1 MSVDVQVT
9 AIDRQKR
16 VVIVEAYRDA
26 TRIFKSPMPYKTETR
41 ASIESTLRKELKNF
55 NRPSWGGMN
64 IVFMC
69 RIGDVK

>member
-9 AIDRQKR
+9 AIDRQKQ
-16 VVIVEAYRDA
+16 VVIVEAYQDA
-26 TRIFKSPMPYKTETR
+26 KRIFRSPMPYKTETR

-69 RIGDVK
+69 RIGDMR

>member
-1 MSVDVQVT
+1 MNVDVQVT
-9 AIDRQKR
+9 AIDRQAR
-16 VVIVEAYRDA
+16 TVTVEAYQDA
-26 TRIFKSPMPYKTETR
+26 RRIFKSPMPYKTETR
-41 ASIESTLRKELKNF
+41 ASIESSLRKELKNF

>member
-9 AIDRQKR
+9 AIDRQKQ
-16 VVIVEAYRDA
+16 VVIVEAYQDA
-26 TRIFKSPMPYKTETR
+26 RRIFKSPMPYKIETR
-41 ASIESTLRKELKNF
+41 ASIESSLRKELKNF

-69 RIGDVK
+69 RIGDMK